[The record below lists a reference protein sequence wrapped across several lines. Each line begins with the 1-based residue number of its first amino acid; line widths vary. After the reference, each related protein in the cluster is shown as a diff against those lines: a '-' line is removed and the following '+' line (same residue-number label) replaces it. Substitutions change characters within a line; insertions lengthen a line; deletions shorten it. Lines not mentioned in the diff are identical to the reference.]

1 MEEKMNGLKAK
12 KMMGLALLLAG
23 IFVTGNV
30 AAFAQGGPP
39 PSAPGEE
46 VKGVAVAQLKLM
58 GKNIVSIANAM
69 PADRYTWNPGITLTP
84 PPVGKEND
92 DNYGRPF
99 ANLLLHIANL
109 NFGRP
114 IVLGMAPAPGYN
126 AQGYETSTTDK
137 AKIVEQ
143 LTLAFAYAQD
153 AADKLTAADLTK
165 TYTVGKNQTTGNA
178 IVAQWM
184 ENINDYFG
192 QVKAY
197 ARVNSVIGTDPG
209 GFGPRKLQ
217 TSEK

>member
-1 MEEKMNGLKAK
+1 MEGKMNGRNKT
-12 KMMGLALLLAG
+12 MMGVVFLLAA

-46 VKGVAVAQLKLM
+46 VKAVAVAQLKLM
-58 GKNIVSIANAM
+58 GKNIVSIAQAM
-69 PADRYTWNPGITLTP
+69 PADKYTWNPGITLTP
-84 PPVGKEND
+84 PPSAKEND

-114 IVLGMAPAPGYN
+114 PLMGAAPASGYDPK
-126 AQGYETSTTDK
+126 GYETSTTDK

-143 LTLAFAYAQD
+143 LTLAFAYAQN
-153 AADKLTAADLTK
+153 AAEKLTAADLTK
-165 TYTVGKNQTTGNA
+165 SYTVGKNDTTGNA

-209 GFGPRKLQ
+209 GFGPRKVQ